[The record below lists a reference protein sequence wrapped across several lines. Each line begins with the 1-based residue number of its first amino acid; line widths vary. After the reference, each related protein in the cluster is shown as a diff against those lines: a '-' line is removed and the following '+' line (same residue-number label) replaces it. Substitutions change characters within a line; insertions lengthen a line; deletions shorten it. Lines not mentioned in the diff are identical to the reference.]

1 MDIMAFF
8 NHPLV
13 QLLIL
18 FYTWYNFYQLGR
30 RSVMNDFIKY
40 VKQEKGLEEDEEIL
54 EEMYI
59 EKIQQ
64 QFYLYDSEDTFIAQG
79 KTITDLIERLDID
92 AGQYKISTDNLTED
106 ERLELFNSLKL
117 KYEAD
122 NG

>member
-1 MDIMAFF
+1 MAFF